1 MKIKNSFYILF
12 VLMIFSSCNNPDKSS
27 VTSKTNNGF
36 AVEMV
41 EFIKTSDKPA
51 FTGTGTNTWD
61 RQIRERGYILY
72 EDGLYRMWYTGYNPE
87 IAREKYLGYATST
100 DGISWKRYSENPMFN
115 KKWTEDMFVIKY
127 DSSYYM
133 YAEGEN
139 DVAHLL
145 VSDDGL
151 QWEEQGDLI
160 IFTTKGEAI
169 PGPYGTPTIWI
180 EDGLWHLFYE
190 RNDEAIW
197 LAVSKDKITWK
208 NVQDE
213 PVLKPGPETYDV
225 AAVAAD
231 QIVQLDGN
239 YYLFYH
245 ATTSHDWETS
255 QAVWTSNV
263 AMSTDLLHW
272 VKYPGNPIV
281 EGDHSSPILVFDGDK
296 PSLYTMHPDVYRYS
310 PK

>member
-1 MKIKNSFYILF
+1 
-12 VLMIFSSCNNPDKSS
+12 
-27 VTSKTNNGF
+27 
-36 AVEMV
+36 
-41 EFIKTSDKPA
+41 
-51 FTGTGTNTWD
+51 
-61 RQIRERGYILY
+61 
-72 EDGLYRMWYTGYNPE
+72 
-87 IAREKYLGYATST
+87 
-100 DGISWKRYSENPMFN
+100 MFN